1 MGGQPRDR
9 DRDGGAGPGDLHGDE
24 RFPPRLRSLRRE
36 AQASIQRRLMADRSF
51 LDWPFFDEGHRRL
64 AEHLEGWCKAE
75 LRDGHDEEDVDRTC
89 RDLVRRLGTGGWL
102 RYAVPKAYGGVHDS
116 LDVRSLALIRET
128 LARHSGLADFA
139 FAMQGRS
146 EENTS
151 ELQSL
156 MSNSYAVFCL

>member
-89 RDLVRRLGTGGWL
+89 RDLVR
-102 RYAVPKAYGGVHDS
+102 
-116 LDVRSLALIRET
+116 
-128 LARHSGLADFA
+128 
-139 FAMQGRS
+139 S
-146 EENTS
+146 EEHTS

-156 MSNSYAVFCL
+156 MRISYAVF

>member
-102 RYAVPKAYGGVHDS
+102 RYA
-116 LDVRSLALIRET
+116 
-128 LARHSGLADFA
+128 
-139 FAMQGRS
+139 RS
-146 EENTS
+146 EEHTS

-156 MSNSYAVFCL
+156 MRLSYAVFCVKKKKK

>member
-75 LRDGHDEEDVDRTC
+75 LRDGHDEE
-89 RDLVRRLGTGGWL
+89 
-102 RYAVPKAYGGVHDS
+102 
-116 LDVRSLALIRET
+116 
-128 LARHSGLADFA
+128 
-139 FAMQGRS
+139 RS
-146 EENTS
+146 EERRVGKECVSTCRS
-151 ELQSL
+151 RWSP
-156 MSNSYAVFCL
+156 YY